1 MKKVDIVYSGWL
13 EAPNGASKFLSGLKC
28 SADSFSDL
36 NVDMNIISKGDYK
49 AWSTN
54 YNFGKVK
61 SKETLRTR
69 IFSMAKR
76 TTVGSLL
83 LLYILYLK
91 NHVYI
96 VNKYKKENRVVDIV
110 YFHEFFTCYAY
121 LRRKKKGKEA
131 ILLSLHSSGDIW
143 GMFFETFPL
152 LNVVWLRPLFR
163 YLERYTF
170 SRIDRVGFVA
180 DYPRKKFGELYP
192 EFPFDKTFFVYNGL
206 ETKPFI
212 KKDRDIKSSIIQLVC
227 VGTLCDR
234 KNQMGILQ
242 ALASLPN
249 DLQKRYS
256 LTLVGDGNVRNEL
269 ENFSRKNIHTEV
281 KFVGSVADVTSYLLT
296 ADVFILLSKDEG
308 LPISILEAMRCSL
321 PIISTQVAGI
331 PEMIEDGKSGYL
343 IPPDYQKLSLLLLDL
358 LEKNVDLIGMGERSK
373 SLFEQKF
380 TKEKMI
386 LAYSKLFH
394 SI

>member
-54 YNFGKVK
+54 YNFGKVE

-152 LNVVWLRPLFR
+152 LNVTWLRPLFR
-163 YLERYTF
+163 YLERYTLLH
-170 SRIDRVGFVA
+170 IDRVGFVA
-180 DYPRKKFGELYP
+180 DYPRKKFGDLYS

-206 ETKPFI
+206 EIKSFI

-234 KNQMGILQ
+234 KKQNG
-242 ALASLPN
+242 
-249 DLQKRYS
+249 YS
-256 LTLVGDGNVRNEL
+256 
-269 ENFSRKNIHTEV
+269 S
-281 KFVGSVADVTSYLLT
+281 S
-296 ADVFILLSKDEG
+296 
-308 LPISILEAMRCSL
+308 ISI
-321 PIISTQVAGI
+321 
-331 PEMIEDGKSGYL
+331 
-343 IPPDYQKLSLLLLDL
+343 
-358 LEKNVDLIGMGERSK
+358 
-373 SLFEQKF
+373 F
-380 TKEKMI
+380 T
-386 LAYSKLFH
+386 
-394 SI
+394 

>member
-13 EAPNGASKFLSGLKC
+13 EAPNGASRFLSGLKL
-28 SADSFSDL
+28 SIDRFSDL

-49 AWSTN
+49 EWSTD
-54 YNFGKVK
+54 YKLGRVK
-61 SKETLRTR
+61 NKETLRAR
-69 IFSMAKR
+69 IFSVAKR
-76 TTVGSLL
+76 TTIGSLL

-121 LRRKKKGKEA
+121 LKREKQRKEA

-143 GMFFETFPL
+143 GMFFEAFPL
-152 LNVVWLRPLFR
+152 LNVAWLRPLFR
-163 YLERYTF
+163 YLERYTL
-170 SRIDRVGFVA
+170 SHVDRVGFVA
-180 DYPRKKFGELYP
+180 DYPRRKFGELYSD
-192 EFPFDKTFFVYNGL
+192 FPFDKTFFVYNGL
-206 ETKPFI
+206 ETKSFI
-212 KKDRDIKSSIIQLVC
+212 KKERDIGSSIIRLIC
-227 VGTLCDR
+227 VGTLCER

-269 ENFSRKNIHTEV
+269 ENFCSKNMHTEV
-281 KFVGSVADVTSYLLT
+281 KFVGSVIDVTPYLLN
-296 ADVFILLSKDEG
+296 ADIFILLSKDEG

-331 PEMIEDGKSGYL
+331 PEMIEDEKSGYL
-343 IPPDYQKLSLLLLDL
+343 ISPDYQRLSLLLVDL
-358 LEKNVDLIGMGERSK
+358 LENNVDLIKMGERAK
-373 SLFEQKF
+373 KLFEQKF

-386 LAYSKLFH
+386 LAYSNLFH

>member
-54 YNFGKVK
+54 YNFGKVE

-121 LRRKKKGKEA
+121 LRRKKKVKR
-131 ILLSLHSSGDIW
+131 LSCYHYIPVEIYGEC
-143 GMFFETFPL
+143 F
-152 LNVVWLRPLFR
+152 LRHF
-163 YLERYTF
+163 
-170 SRIDRVGFVA
+170 
-180 DYPRKKFGELYP
+180 LY
-192 EFPFDKTFFVYNGL
+192 
-206 ETKPFI
+206 
-212 KKDRDIKSSIIQLVC
+212 
-227 VGTLCDR
+227 
-234 KNQMGILQ
+234 
-242 ALASLPN
+242 
-249 DLQKRYS
+249 
-256 LTLVGDGNVRNEL
+256 
-269 ENFSRKNIHTEV
+269 
-281 KFVGSVADVTSYLLT
+281 
-296 ADVFILLSKDEG
+296 
-308 LPISILEAMRCSL
+308 
-321 PIISTQVAGI
+321 
-331 PEMIEDGKSGYL
+331 
-343 IPPDYQKLSLLLLDL
+343 
-358 LEKNVDLIGMGERSK
+358 
-373 SLFEQKF
+373 
-380 TKEKMI
+380 
-386 LAYSKLFH
+386 
-394 SI
+394 